1 MKPSISWLFNM
12 AWRDSRRDRGR
23 LVLFSL
29 AVAIG
34 VAALV
39 AIDGFGRVM
48 QEQIDNRAK
57 ELLGADLK
65 VQANRTFSDSAQI
78 WLDSMGGFQ
87 VEERVFSSMVL
98 FPSNGESRAVQVH
111 ALDPGYPM
119 YGSFETDP
127 VEAGAVFREN
137 KQALVDRV
145 TMEQLGLKPGDSV
158 LVGSQKFAIAGALKK
173 VPGRNMV
180 FSNIF
185 APVYIPLSELD
196 KTQLIKKGSRVELV
210 RYIQLDSQIDPDA
223 LVESNKD
230 RFKRWRLRT
239 DTIKEQQQELGNA
252 FKDLTRF
259 LQLVAFVSL
268 LLGGLGVGS
277 AVHVYVKAK
286 VKSVAVL
293 RCLGAT
299 GPQAFLIYLIQIT
312 SVGFLGALAGSLAGT
327 ILQIAIP
334 EVLAGFLP
342 VEIPFSISWPS
353 IGMGVSIGT
362 LLAIMFALPP
372 LVRIRRI
379 SPLVAIQ
386 AAAGTEKT
394 GADWLG
400 RGMYLLILG
409 MIWGIA
415 LWRVGDIVQA
425 SIFTA
430 GLLLAIV
437 MLAGV
442 AQTVIWLIRK
452 SFPRKASYLW
462 RQALANLFR
471 PQNQTL
477 ILVLSIGLGTWG
489 IALMFQI
496 QHILLREVEITGGS
510 DRPNMV
516 AFDIQKDQVAG
527 LDSIATAEEIDIQQI
542 VPVVTMRLESLKGQ
556 SRDQW
561 LADTNRNV
569 STGALNREYRVTFR
583 DSIIDSE
590 EITKGKWYPTVGEN
604 DTIWISV
611 EEEFA
616 KNSLK
621 VDIGDEVIFNL
632 SRVPL
637 KTYVGSFRKVNWE
650 RVQTN
655 FIVLFPEG
663 VLEDAPQFIV
673 AVGKSPDA
681 LNTANFKDAVVR
693 TLPGISIIDLGLI
706 IETVEAI
713 LQQVSF
719 IVRFMAW
726 ISILTGLLVLAGSV
740 WNTLAQRRKEAALLR
755 TIGATK
761 YQVQQIQLR
770 EYLLL
775 GLLAVITGLG
785 LALAASWA
793 LSYFVF
799 SSSFVPE
806 WKSIAVL
813 AIAIPGFTVIIGLL
827 GLRSVV
833 NQSPLAVLR
842 RED

>member
-23 LVLFSL
+23 LILFSL

-48 QEQIDNRAK
+48 QEQIDSRAK

-65 VQANRTFSDSAQI
+65 VKASRSFSDSAQI

-119 YGSFETDP
+119 YGSFETVP
-127 VEAGAVFREN
+127 VDAGDLFREK

-158 LVGSQKFAIAGALKK
+158 LVGIQKFAIAGALKK

-196 KTQLIKKGSRVELV
+196 KTQLIKKGSRVDLV
-210 RYIQLDSQIDPDA
+210 RYLQLDTQIDPDV
-223 LVESNKD
+223 LVTQNKD
-230 RFKRWRLRT
+230 RFKRWRIRT

-312 SVGFLGALAGSLAGT
+312 TVGFLGALAGSLGGT

-334 EVLAGFLP
+334 KVLAGFLP

-353 IGMGVSIGT
+353 IGMGIGIGT
-362 LLAIMFALPP
+362 MLAIMFALPP

-394 GADWLG
+394 GPDWLG
-400 RGMYLLILG
+400 RGMYLMILA
-409 MIWGIA
+409 MVWVIA
-415 LWRVGDIVQA
+415 LWRVGDMLQA
-425 SIFTA
+425 TIFTT
-430 GLLLAIV
+430 GLLLAIF

-442 AQTVIWLIRK
+442 SQFVIWLIRK
-452 SFPRKASYLW
+452 SFPKRAPYLW

-489 IALMFQI
+489 IALMFQV
-496 QHILLREVEITGGS
+496 QHMLLREVEITGGS
-510 DRPNMV
+510 DRPNVV
-516 AFDIQKDQVAG
+516 AFDIQKDQVTG
-527 LDSIATAEEIDIQQI
+527 LDSIANVAEIKIQQI
-542 VPVVTMRLESLKGQ
+542 VPVVTMRLEGVKGR
-556 SRDQW
+556 SRDEW
-561 LADTNRNV
+561 LADTSSNI

-590 EITKGKWYPTVGEN
+590 EIIEGKWYPSVGEN
-604 DTIWISV
+604 DTIWISL
-611 EEEFA
+611 EEDFA
-616 KNSLK
+616 RNSLK

-632 SRVPL
+632 SRVPIT
-637 KTYVGSFRKVNWE
+637 TYVGSIRKVNWE

-655 FIVLFPEG
+655 FIVLFPAG
-663 VLEDAPQFIV
+663 VLEEAPQFIV
-673 AVGKSPDA
+673 AVGRSPDA
-681 LNTANFKDAVVR
+681 LNTANFKDAVVKN
-693 TLPGISIIDLGLI
+693 LPGISIIDLGLI

-785 LALAASWA
+785 LAIAASWA
-793 LSYFVF
+793 LAYFVF

-806 WKSIAVL
+806 WKSIVVL
-813 AIAIPGFTVIIGLL
+813 LVAIPGFTVIIGLL

-842 RED
+842 RES